1 MMSICI
7 LFIFAEKSLLKST
20 FVLCRKAEKK
30 RKAEEL
36 RKKAQIAEFFR
47 EKRKRWQPCY
57 RGYFSAVDL
66 LYHKNGALLLEL
78 SCKTRK
84 KIMLSAFS

>member
-7 LFIFAEKSLLKST
+7 LFIFAEKPLLKAT
-20 FVLCRKAEKK
+20 FVLYRKAEKK

-47 EKRKRWQPCY
+47 KKRKRWQPWSQSM
-57 RGYFSAVDL
+57 FLVQL
-66 LYHKNGALLLEL
+66 
-78 SCKTRK
+78 
-84 KIMLSAFS
+84 